1 MMLEIQVLA
10 WNRHTN
16 VAGLNQIMYSI
27 SVVLI
32 KISKNNIVKIQIG
45 RKMVKDHSRPSGW
58 VV

>member
-45 RKMVKDHSRPSGW
+45 RKTVKDHSRPSGW